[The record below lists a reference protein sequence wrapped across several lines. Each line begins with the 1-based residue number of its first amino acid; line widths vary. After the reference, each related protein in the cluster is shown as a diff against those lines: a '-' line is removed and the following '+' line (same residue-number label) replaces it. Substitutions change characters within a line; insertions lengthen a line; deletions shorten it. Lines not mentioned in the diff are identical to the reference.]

1 MRRNLEKLKNSSAET
16 QSELKVVKSQRNE
29 LVTQNI
35 E

>member
-1 MRRNLEKLKNSSAET
+1 MRRNIEKLKNSFAET